1 MTNLIKG
8 VVKVGAIVGGA
19 CVVAEF
25 FRAFGQGLMLGQ
37 LMRMDDPY
45 ATELYKALLETDITS
60 KRIKRWIVT
69 NVASRNSKRDED

>member
-25 FRAFGQGLMLGQ
+25 FGSFGQGLMLGQ
-37 LMRMDDPY
+37 LMRMNDPY
-45 ATELYKALLETDITS
+45 ATELNKALLEADTN
-60 KRIKRWIVT
+60 KRIKRWVIT
-69 NVASRNSKRDED
+69 SVASWNSKRDEG